1 MANKWHFFN
10 LSFKDISDNSYIIS
24 VTMCAGKITYK
35 LGRISF
41 NLPSE
46 IKIEHSRF

>member
-10 LSFKDISDNSYIIS
+10 SSFKTSQIIIIIS
-24 VTMCAGKITYK
+24 VTMCAGKIIYK

-41 NLPSE
+41 NLSSE
-46 IKIEHSRF
+46 IN